1 MAELSYP
8 LSEHRDDVTSAS
20 GRTVAQMTL
29 EAAVAGELT
38 PADIRISPAT
48 LHAQARFAEDGGNP
62 QLAENLRR
70 GAELATFA
78 DDELLSFY
86 ESLRPGR
93 STAPELQ
100 QLADALASRGAPR
113 CAALVREA
121 CDAYVRRGLIP

>member
-8 LSEHRDDVTSAS
+8 LSQHRDAVTSVS

-29 EAAVAGELT
+29 AAAVAGELT
-38 PADIRISPAT
+38 AADIRISPVT
-48 LHAQARFAEDGGNP
+48 LHAQAAFAERGGNP

-70 GAELATFA
+70 GAELATLD
-78 DDELLSFY
+78 DDELLGFY
-86 ESLRPGR
+86 EALRPGR
-93 STAPELQ
+93 STAEELR

-121 CDAYVRRGLIP
+121 CDAYLRRGLIP